1 MTPPLVESKKDIIL
15 QIFEEFPTAIGVFD
29 TDLNMVFSNRA
40 LEKLLAEVGDE
51 IFKVLRT
58 CKWKEPVN
66 SVLHKGGRTYG
77 YTLYFSSEHLIL
89 FMKDITDKSFLY
101 YISQDKKIIELIN
114 HIFSMLRH
122 EIGNPLNTIKFSLS
136 VLKDNIREYSEEKV
150 LEYIHRLFEEA
161 TAIEKILLTMKQYS
175 SIGSLL
181 LEKVNLKALLN
192 KVVFLSEAEFVNRG
206 ILITVDEME
215 DIYVKADP
223 TALEQVLINIIKNS
237 IDAMEGK
244 KGEKVIE
251 IRAHVIGQYARI
263 SVQDTGPGIPEEL
276 KDKIFLPFV
285 TTKKR
290 GTGMGLAISKGLIS
304 AMDGYLGLVNT
315 ESGAL
320 ALVYLPLWGQN
331 E

>member
-1 MTPPLVESKKDIIL
+1 MIPALAGKEKDKVL
-15 QIFEEFPTAIGVFD
+15 QIFEDFPTAIGIFD
-29 TDLNMVFSNRA
+29 KDLNVVFSNRA
-40 LEKLLAEVGDE
+40 LEKILDEVGDE
-51 IFKVLRT
+51 IHKVLRSCT
-58 CKWKEPVN
+58 WKEPVN

-77 YTLYFSSEHLIL
+77 YTLYFSSQYLIL
-89 FMKDITDKSFLY
+89 FMKDITDRSFLY

-136 VLKDNIREYSEEKV
+136 VLKDNLRDYSEEKIM
-150 LEYIHRLFEEA
+150 EYIHRLFEET

-192 KVVFLSEAEFVNRG
+192 KIVFLSEAEFVNKG
-206 ILITVDEME
+206 ILITVEDIDE
-215 DIYVKADP
+215 IYVKADP

-237 IDAMEGK
+237 IEAMEGK

-276 KDKIFLPFV
+276 KEKIFLPFV
-285 TTKKR
+285 TTKKQ

-315 ESGAL
+315 NTGAL
-320 ALVYLPLWGQN
+320 ALIYLPLWT
-331 E
+331 